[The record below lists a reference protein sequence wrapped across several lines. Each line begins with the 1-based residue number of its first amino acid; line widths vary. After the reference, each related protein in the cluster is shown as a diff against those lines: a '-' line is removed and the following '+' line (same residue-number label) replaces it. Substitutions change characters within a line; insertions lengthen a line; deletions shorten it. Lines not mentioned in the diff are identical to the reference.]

1 MGLHFEETQRQ
12 GREFQFANEHE
23 GLEVK
28 ADIAG
33 KRKDCISIL
42 GQIRGFEQEYRKKV
56 PPFLKKHFSQKETEG
71 MSIMQSMDRHVLSV
85 KPKVIV
91 NKQEGGDSQASSIK
105 SPERV
110 ERVPGLE
117 SDIQAR
123 TKLDQMIMMCD
134 DERE

>member
-56 PPFLKKHFSQKETEG
+56 PPFLKKHFSQK
-71 MSIMQSMDRHVLSV
+71 
-85 KPKVIV
+85 
-91 NKQEGGDSQASSIK
+91 
-105 SPERV
+105 
-110 ERVPGLE
+110 
-117 SDIQAR
+117 
-123 TKLDQMIMMCD
+123 
-134 DERE
+134 